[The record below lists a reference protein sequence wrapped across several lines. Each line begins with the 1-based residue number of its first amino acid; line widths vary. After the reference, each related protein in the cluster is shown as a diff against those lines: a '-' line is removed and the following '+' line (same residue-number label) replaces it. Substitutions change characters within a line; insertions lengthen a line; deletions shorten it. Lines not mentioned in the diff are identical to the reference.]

1 MRPHY
6 LCARLRS
13 SRPEA
18 QDGEDEEQAADQRDD
33 QELWPDYVEAG
44 VAVKDG
50 LRKGHKM
57 RGGRDLHRRR
67 EPPKLLHR
75 PRHGSQ
81 KYLDRGGEEQV
92 DHHPGGRDDPAEGRV
107 IGF

>member
-1 MRPHY
+1 
-6 LCARLRS
+6 
-13 SRPEA
+13 
-18 QDGEDEEQAADQRDD
+18 
-33 QELWPDYVEAG
+33 
-44 VAVKDG
+44 
-50 LRKGHKM
+50 M

-81 KYLDRGGEEQV
+81 KYPDRGGEEQV